1 MKVYSSK
8 VWVLLLLCCSGC
20 LSTPEARY
28 YTLDM
33 QSSGKAATTMVNLE
47 VERIQVTE
55 ALARTDI
62 LIKKSAT
69 EIEYYAL
76 DRWAARLDELLAE
89 KLQAEFGPTEAKRDT
104 YLVRGKLLACE
115 QVDTPA
121 GAMAHVKLALVVQKD
136 RNEVP
141 VLKKVYEAHKTADA
155 ATAAAVVRALSVCV
169 EDIAATLVEDIQ
181 AL

>member
-8 VWVLLLLCCSGC
+8 VWVVLLLCCTGC

-33 QSSGKAATTMVNLE
+33 QSSGKVTTTMFNLE

-115 QVDTPA
+115 QVDYARGCCGACKA
-121 GAMAHVKLALVVQKD
+121 G
-136 RNEVP
+136 
-141 VLKKVYEAHKTADA
+141 
-155 ATAAAVVRALSVCV
+155 VCC
-169 EDIAATLVEDIQ
+169 AKRPQ
-181 AL
+181 